1 MVLAF
6 ASDHAGF
13 ELKQHLIEF
22 SKQQGISVV
31 DLGTHSAES
40 VDYPDYG
47 HSLAAAVL
55 RGEAS
60 LGVAICG
67 LAALLIGGWIA
78 KDLQTKGRIL
88 DHHGAADHGMNV
100 GSPAGRR
107 PAHAWAGA
115 RSARTRRG
123 GRGTACFSL
132 PVSQA
137 SMARRARAC
146 QMRRGGSYP
155 GRSKGLSGIDR
166 HARGGLARTA
176 RR

>member
-67 LAALLIGGWIA
+67 SGNGINIALNRHQGIRSILAWNSTMARMGKLHNDANVLTLPGRYMDFVEA
-78 KDLQTKGRIL
+78 EQSLQEFVKT
-88 DHHGAADHGMNV
+88 DFE
-100 GSPAGRR
+100 
-107 PAHAWAGA
+107 
-115 RSARTRRG
+115 G
-123 GRGTACFSL
+123 GRHQGRVEKL
-132 PVSQA
+132 DE
-137 SMARRARAC
+137 RR
-146 QMRRGGSYP
+146 
-155 GRSKGLSGIDR
+155 
-166 HARGGLARTA
+166 
-176 RR
+176 

>member
-67 LAALLIGGWIA
+67 SGNGINIALNRHKGIRSILAWNSTMARMGKLHNDANVLTLPGRYMDFVEA
-78 KDLQTKGRIL
+78 EQSLQEFVKT
-88 DHHGAADHGMNV
+88 DFE
-100 GSPAGRR
+100 
-107 PAHAWAGA
+107 
-115 RSARTRRG
+115 G
-123 GRGTACFSL
+123 GRHQGRVEKL
-132 PVSQA
+132 DE
-137 SMARRARAC
+137 RR
-146 QMRRGGSYP
+146 
-155 GRSKGLSGIDR
+155 
-166 HARGGLARTA
+166 
-176 RR
+176 